1 MLNNSYG
8 MNLQNSWPSG
18 KNAFEVVHRVAQW
31 LPVVLGL
38 VVVHFGDVL
47 VSLSSDR
54 YGVR

>member
-31 LPVVLGL
+31 LPVVLRL
-38 VVVHFGDVL
+38 VVVHFCDVL
-47 VSLSSDR
+47 VSLTSDR